1 MGFQVQD
8 GSWVQA
14 FASPLVGNHTKMAG
28 KEYKSKQIRGFNFC
42 MTKSKKKK
50 KKVWPGGE
58 PEKVQEKL
66 YQKEPQERW
75 KPTSLQNSGQFCA
88 AGFLSLSTVNMW
100 GQIILCCEKLSWMQ
114 MGTSSCIHVPSRNNQ
129 KRLQA
134 MPNAP
139 RGPNL
144 PGWELLFFITYSK
157 YILNT
162 SCLSDTVL
170 ATGDQK
176 KLMNQKIL
184 ALIICSSETR

>member
-42 MTKSKKKK
+42 MTKGKKKK
-50 KKVWPGGE
+50 KCGQEMSQKKSRRSCTRGSHRKDGSPPPCRTLDGS
-58 PEKVQEKL
+58 VQQDFSVSVL
-66 YQKEPQERW
+66 LICGAR
-75 KPTSLQNSGQFCA
+75 
-88 AGFLSLSTVNMW
+88 
-100 GQIILCCEKLSWMQ
+100 SWMHT
-114 MGTSSCIHVPSRNNQ
+114 GTSSCIHVPSRNNQ

-139 RGPNL
+139 SGPNL

-176 KLMNQKIL
+176 KLINQKIL

>member
-1 MGFQVQD
+1 MESYWRHQRNLNKARMMGFQVQD

-114 MGTSSCIHVPSRNNQ
+114 MGTSSCIHVPSRIQ
-129 KRLQA
+129 KWQLWKHLSQA
-134 MPNAP
+134 TW
-139 RGPNL
+139 L
-144 PGWELLFFITYSK
+144 W
-157 YILNT
+157 
-162 SCLSDTVL
+162 
-170 ATGDQK
+170 
-176 KLMNQKIL
+176 IL
-184 ALIICSSETR
+184 ALL